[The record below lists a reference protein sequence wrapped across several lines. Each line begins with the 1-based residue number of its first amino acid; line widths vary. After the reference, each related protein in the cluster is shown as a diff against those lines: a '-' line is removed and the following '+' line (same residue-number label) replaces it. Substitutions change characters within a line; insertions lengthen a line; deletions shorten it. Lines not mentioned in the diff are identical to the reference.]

1 MVTSIE
7 PLAREDGRGRISLLD
22 PTREYEAH
30 RTELLAACQRVL
42 GRMQLLGGEEQRAF
56 ETEMAAY
63 LGTRRACGVAS
74 GTDALWLAVS
84 AAGLR
89 PGDEVLLQGNAFV
102 AAVEALHRAGVT
114 PVPVDIRLS
123 DLGPEPGE
131 IEARLGPRTRGILVV
146 HLHGLPVD
154 LDPILAIP
162 RGRGLI
168 VIEDALADRVRL
180 LGVHGQRTKNDHVCY
195 GTNSRLDELQAAFL
209 RVKLRL
215 LDARNRR
222 RGAIARYYDGRLALF
237 VTVAPSDPRSIASA
251 PGSLPLASRRR
262 FPMPNVQPRRC
273 SRCRC
278 IRI

>member
-7 PLAREDGRGRISLLD
+7 PLAREDGRCRISLFD

-42 GRMQLLGGEEQRAF
+42 GRMQLLGGEEQPAF

-89 PGDEVLLQGNAFV
+89 PGDEVLLQANAFV

-154 LDPILAIP
+154 LYPILAIA

-168 VIEDALADRVRL
+168 VIEDCSHWLTPFGEPPPLPNAER
-180 LGVHGQRTKNDHVCY
+180 
-195 GTNSRLDELQAAFL
+195 AAAEML
-209 RVKLRL
+209 
-215 LDARNRR
+215 
-222 RGAIARYYDGRLALF
+222 
-237 VTVAPSDPRSIASA
+237 
-251 PGSLPLASRRR
+251 SLPVHPDLTDAEVERVADAVAGFFRR
-262 FPMPNVQPRRC
+262 
-273 SRCRC
+273 
-278 IRI
+278 